1 MTVETPLELQHVVA
15 RLHTDFDKR
24 LAAGTGSTDEERERN
39 FLSRALAAFSI
50 HRLASCSLDE
60 AAAAVVDGGG
70 DFGLDAIFFS
80 AAAATIWLAQSK
92 FDGSGRGQPD
102 LGDVSKFRNGID
114 ALLRGNFAP
123 FAANAAVTNRKGA
136 IEAALKTPDLQV
148 RAIIV
153 YSGLAVV
160 SEDRRHLFDQLRH
173 TFSSGSDYLVI
184 TTYSLTSVHDWVTD
198 ADKAPGVPKLQLT
211 LEKPGWVTEPY
222 ETIYGCIRIADLA
235 TLWRD
240 HEKRLIAANLR
251 GYKGSTEVNEGIGKT
266 IAEEPQNL
274 FYLNNG
280 LTAYCERLEVEN
292 IDRANADRK
301 RVTVYGFS
309 IVNGAQTLGSIGAHV
324 AGPAGGAAPDG
335 VAFLKIVSL
344 QKCADDRA
352 FAIRIT
358 QTTNFQ
364 NQISVRDFVALE
376 EEQGAIA
383 AGLALSGITYH
394 YKDADDNPSPDTTNF
409 SLDEATTTLAC
420 LEQQSNCDL
429 LSRIVAQRKALWSFE
444 QVYPVESPYR
454 SRYAQLF
461 KSSRSARSIWRA
473 VQVQR
478 ITVEALQTSES
489 GVRKDFFVYGKW
501 LVLNAIFLQ
510 LHPERGESLTLTPEE
525 RAKIIQAAQ
534 EYTELLWTAS
544 QSKGFVSAK
553 AGGGWESPRHFKSVF
568 STAGDCQTLKTDLP
582 AERLRASSHSAR
594 VPGLPFVRDREGSN
608 NIATSRYSSAGSVTS
623 AT

>member
-1 MTVETPLELQHVVA
+1 MTVETPLELQHVIA
-15 RLHTDFDKR
+15 RLHTDFDQR
-24 LAAGTGSTDEERERN
+24 LAAGTGSTDEEREKN

-60 AAAAVVDGGG
+60 ATAAVVDGGG
-70 DFGLDAIFFS
+70 DFGLDAMFFS
-80 AAAATIWLAQSK
+80 AAAATLWLAQSK
-92 FDGSGRGQPD
+92 FDSSGRGQPD
-102 LGDVSKFRNGID
+102 LGDVSKFCNGID

-123 FAANAAVTNRKGA
+123 FAANAVITNRKA
-136 IEAALKTPDLQV
+136 EIEAALKTPGLQV
-148 RAIIV
+148 RAILV

-160 SEDRRHLFDQLRH
+160 AEDRRHLFDQLRH
-173 TFSSGSDYLVI
+173 TFSSGSDYLGI
-184 TTYSLTSVHDWVTD
+184 TTYSLTTVHDWVTD

-222 ETIYGCIRIADLA
+222 ETIYGCIRLADLA
-235 TLWRD
+235 ALWQD

-292 IDRANADRK
+292 VDRPNPDRK

-324 AGPAGGAAPDG
+324 EDAGGAPDG

-376 EEQGAIA
+376 EEQAAIA
-383 AGLALSGITYH
+383 NGLALSGINYH
-394 YKDADDNPSPDTTNF
+394 YKDADDNPTPDATNF
-409 SLDEATTTLAC
+409 TLEEATTALAC

-478 ITVEALQTSES
+478 IAAEALRTNEN

-510 LHPERGESLTLTPEE
+510 LHPERGDALTLPPDD
-525 RAKIIQAAQ
+525 KPSIVKAAQ
-534 EYTELLWTAS
+534 EFAEHLWTLCLN
-544 QSKGFVSAK
+544 KGFVSVK
-553 AGGGWESPRHFKSVF
+553 TEGGWESHRHFKSVF
-568 STAGDCQTLKTDLP
+568 SAPGDCQTLRGSLLTKLAAIPNAANVTQT
-582 AERLRASSHSAR
+582 
-594 VPGLPFVRDREGSN
+594 PG
-608 NIATSRYSSAGSVTS
+608 TTKQ
-623 AT
+623 

>member
-1 MTVETPLELQHVVA
+1 VEARVTAETPLELQHVVA

-24 LAAGTGSTDEERERN
+24 LAAGTGSTDEEREKN

-50 HRLASCSLDE
+50 HRLAGCSLDE

-80 AAAATIWLAQSK
+80 AAAATLWLAQSK

-102 LGDVSKFRNGID
+102 LGDVSKFCNGVD

-123 FAANAAVTNRKGA
+123 FAANAAVTKRKA
-136 IEAALKTPDLQV
+136 EIEAALKTPELQV
-148 RAIIV
+148 RAIVV

-160 SEDRRHLFDQLRH
+160 SEDRRHSFDQLRH
-173 TFSSGSDYLVI
+173 TFSSGSDYLGI
-184 TTYSLTSVHDWVTD
+184 ATYSLTTVHDWVTD

-292 IDRANADRK
+292 VDRANPDRK

-309 IVNGAQTLGSIGAHV
+309 IVNGAQTLGSIGAHI
-324 AGPAGGAAPDG
+324 ADPGAAPDG

-376 EEQGAIA
+376 EEQA
-383 AGLALSGITYH
+383 AVANGLALSGINYH
-394 YKDADDNPSPDTTNF
+394 YKDADDNPTPDATNF
-409 SLDEATTTLAC
+409 TLEEATTALAC

-478 ITVEALQTSES
+478 VTAEALQTNES
-489 GVRKDFFVYGKW
+489 GARKDFFVYGKW
-501 LVLNAIFLQ
+501 LVLNAVFLH

-534 EYTELLWTAS
+534 EYTEVLWTVS

-568 STAGDCQTLKTDLP
+568 SAAGDCQTLRSALLAKLAEAAQP
-582 AERLRASSHSAR
+582 APVNQ
-594 VPGLPFVRDREGSN
+594 VPGIVQQ
-608 NIATSRYSSAGSVTS
+608 
-623 AT
+623 

>member
-1 MTVETPLELQHVVA
+1 MTVEVPLELGHVVA
-15 RLHTDFDKR
+15 RLHSDFDQR
-24 LAAGTGSTDEERERN
+24 LPAGTGTTADEREKH
-39 FLSRALAAFSI
+39 LLTRALVAFAI

-80 AAAATIWLAQSK
+80 PNAATLWLAQSK
-92 FDGSGRGQPD
+92 FDGTGRGQPE
-102 LGDVSKFRNGID
+102 LGDVSKFCNGID
-114 ALLRGNFAP
+114 ALLRGNFGP
-123 FAANAAVTNRKGA
+123 FTANAVIMHRKA
-136 IEAALKTPDLQV
+136 EIEAALKTPELQV

-160 SEDRRHLFDQLRH
+160 SEDRRHVFDQLRT
-173 TFSSGSDYLVI
+173 TFSSGSDYLLI
-184 TTYSLTSVHDWVTD
+184 ATYNLTSVHDWVTD
-198 ADKAPGVPKLQLT
+198 ADKAPGVASLQLT

-235 TLWRD
+235 ALWRD

-292 IDRANADRK
+292 VDRPNADRK

-309 IVNGAQTLGSIGAHV
+309 IVNGAQTLGTIAAHV
-324 AGPAGGAAPDG
+324 AGHSGVAPDG

-344 QKCADDRA
+344 EKCTDDRA

-358 QTTNFQ
+358 QSTNFQ
-364 NQISVRDFVALE
+364 NQITVRDFVALE
-376 EEQGAIA
+376 EEQPAIA
-383 AGLALSGITYH
+383 TGLALSGINYH
-394 YKDADDNPSPDTTNF
+394 YKDADDTPNPDSENF
-409 SLDEATTTLAC
+409 TLEEATTALAC
-420 LEQQSNCDL
+420 LEQQGNCDL
-429 LSRIVAQRKALWSFE
+429 VSRIVAQRKALWSFE
-444 QVYPVESPYR
+444 EVYPAGSAYR

-461 KSSRSARSIWRA
+461 KNSRSARSIWRA
-473 VQVQR
+473 VQAQR
-478 ITVEALQTSES
+478 IADEALRTTET

-510 LHPERGESLTLTPEE
+510 LHPERGEALTLTPEE
-525 RAKIIQAAQ
+525 KPKIVRAAQ
-534 EYTELLWTAS
+534 EYAEHLWTLC
-544 QSKGFVSAK
+544 QSKGLVSAK
-553 AGGGWESPRHFKSVF
+553 AGGGWESHRHFKSVF
-568 STAGDCQTLKTDLP
+568 SAPGDCQTLRNALLAKL
-582 AERLRASSHSAR
+582 AEVAQ
-594 VPGLPFVRDREGSN
+594 
-608 NIATSRYSSAGSVTS
+608 S
-623 AT
+623 ATVSQTPGITTQ

>member
-1 MTVETPLELQHVVA
+1 MTIETPLELHHLVA
-15 RLHTDFDKR
+15 RLHTDFDQR
-24 LAAGTGSTDEERERN
+24 LAAGTGTTDEAREKN
-39 FLSRALAAFSI
+39 FLSRALVAFSI
-50 HRLASCSLDE
+50 HRLAGCSLDE
-60 AAAAVVDGGG
+60 ATAAVVDGGG
-70 DFGLDAIFFS
+70 DFGLDAVFFS
-80 AAAATIWLAQSK
+80 AAGATLWLAQSK
-92 FDGSGRGQPD
+92 FDGSGRGEPE
-102 LGDVSKFRNGID
+102 LGDVSKFCNGID

-123 FAANAAVTNRKGA
+123 FAANAAITNRRA
-136 IEAALKTPDLQV
+136 EIEAALKTPELQV

-184 TTYSLTSVHDWVTD
+184 TTYSLTSVYDWVTD

-235 TLWRD
+235 ALWRD

-266 IAEEPQNL
+266 IAEEPENL

-292 IDRANADRK
+292 VDRANADRK

-324 AGPAGGAAPDG
+324 AGPAHGAAPDG

-376 EEQGAIA
+376 EEQTAIA
-383 AGLALSGITYH
+383 SGLALSGINYH
-394 YKDADDNPSPDTTNF
+394 YKDADDNPTPDSTNF
-409 SLDEATTTLAC
+409 TLEEATTALAS
-420 LEQQSNCDL
+420 LEQQSSCDL

-478 ITVEALQTSES
+478 IAAEALRTNES

-510 LHPERGESLTLTPEE
+510 LHPERGEAMTLPPEDIP
-525 RAKIIQAAQ
+525 KIVQAAQ
-534 EYTELLWTAS
+534 EYAEHLWTLCLN
-544 QSKGFVSAK
+544 KGFVSAK
-553 AGGGWESPRHFKSVF
+553 AEGGWESHRHFKSVF
-568 STAGDCQTLKTDLP
+568 SAPGDCQTLRGSLLAKL
-582 AERLRASSHSAR
+582 AEVAQAAP
-594 VPGLPFVRDREGSN
+594 VTPTPG
-608 NIATSRYSSAGSVTS
+608 IAQQ
-623 AT
+623 